1 MKNFYFVVVLY
12 LVIFSVPMIVGTK
25 TPMFRLT
32 KNSHTQK
39 KPKVTI
45 TPFSVDGKYNVFYY
59 GEDVSISLRS
69 LSLDVDIPKGAT
81 VEAWFSDLSAGNVAR
96 LAANKFMKNTDL
108 CGELKKLKNSVRKE
122 FKLPKKCP
130 ISAGR
135 NFQLDQVLDESFWKS
150 VGSYKKYVVGA
161 FGMLELRLWDSK
173 PCTVCWSGPKLL
185 AGISIPFKI
194 KESNKHIDL

>member
-1 MKNFYFVVVLY
+1 MSQH
-12 LVIFSVPMIVGTK
+12 IGS
-25 TPMFRLT
+25 R
-32 KNSHTQK
+32 
-39 KPKVTI
+39 TI
-45 TPFSVDGKYNVFYY
+45 TATGGSIKRVGNYRVHTFPSEIVTDGLVLHIDAGHPDSHDYKN
-59 GEDVSISLRS
+59 
-69 LSLDVDIPKGAT
+69 LSQ
-81 VEAWFSDLSAGNVAR
+81 
-96 LAANKFMKNTDL
+96 FMKNTDL